1 MEPAGLKITGEGG
14 VNLTQDPGTGH
25 IQTLVDGVF
34 AIAVTLLVLELIPS
48 GFQEDL
54 FRELVTMWPKFYAYL
69 MGFLVLAIFW
79 ALHHSVFRYI
89 RRSDEI
95 LLWLNIL
102 FLMFVALVPFSTAV
116 LGQRISSRIAVVLYG
131 GNMLVVSLS
140 LSGIW
145 WYATWRHRLVSRD
158 ISPGLVR
165 YRRIAFLVVSSGF
178 ALGSGLAFAWPPLAL
193 GLFSLMALF
202 YIASRVILYRHWG
215 TEQS

>member
-1 MEPAGLKITGEGG
+1 LAQE
-14 VNLTQDPGTGH
+14 PGTGR

-34 AIAVTLLVLELIPS
+34 AIAITLLVLELIPS
-48 GFQEDL
+48 GSQENL
-54 FRELVTMWPKFYAYL
+54 FRELVAMWPKFYAYV

-116 LGQRISSRIAVVLYG
+116 LGQHTASRTAVALYG
-131 GNMLVVSLS
+131 GNMLAVSLS

-145 WYATWRHRLVSRD
+145 WYATWRHRLVHRD

-165 YRRIAFLVVSSGF
+165 YRRMAFLGASSGF
-178 ALGSGLAFAWPPLAL
+178 TLGIGLAFAWPSLAL

-202 YIASRVILYRHWG
+202 YIVSQVILHRQWG
-215 TEQS
+215 GEQG